1 MNPQPAQSSIAPNIG
16 NAATGIAESASG
28 AFGNISSSFADA
40 RNNLNSAVSDFSSKS
55 AVDASSEFLE
65 SNTIVAKFAFIII
78 VLIGFMFLFRLG
90 SIILGYFFMPSRSP
104 YLVQGK
110 INGSEGLVIKQ
121 DSRSSYPVL
130 KYSENEASGIEFS
143 YSTWIYLNGEAT
155 ASGQPIYKHVFS
167 KGDLGTTPPTISG
180 VNSITTTGNNS
191 PALYIKTNTD
201 NTNSGLVVMD
211 TMKGEGSLTGTKQ
224 SESSYVEINNLPF
237 RQWVHILI
245 RLQNRILDVYVNGVL
260 TGRKDLEY
268 IPRQNYGPLNVCQN
282 GGFVGNLSNLR
293 YFDSALNVFQIN
305 QLVSSGPDTSTSKN
319 SPSTDSTG
327 FYYYLSSQFYQSNN
341 NI

>member
-1 MNPQPAQSSIAPNIG
+1 MNPQPDQSTNIG
-16 NAATGIAESASG
+16 NVTTGIADTAST
-28 AFGNISSSFADA
+28 AFADA
-40 RNNLNSAVSDFSSKS
+40 RTSLNSAVSDFSSKS
-55 AVDASSEFLE
+55 LVDASSEFLE

-110 INGSEGLVIKQ
+110 INGSEGIVIKQ
-121 DSRSSYPVL
+121 DTRGSSPIL
-130 KYSENEASGIEFS
+130 KYSENEASGVEFT

-167 KGDLGTTPPTISG
+167 KGDLGTVPPTISG
-180 VNSITTTGNNS
+180 ANSITTTGTNA
-191 PALYIKTNTD
+191 PALYVKTNTD

-211 TMKGEGSLTGTKQ
+211 TMKGEGALTGTKQ
-224 SESSYVEINNLPF
+224 SESVHVEINNLPF
-237 RQWVHILI
+237 RQWIHIII

-268 IPRQNYGPLNVCQN
+268 IPRQNYGAVNVCQN
-282 GGFVGNLSNLR
+282 GGFNGNLSNLR

-305 QLVSSGPDTSTSKN
+305 QLVASGPDTSTSKN

-341 NI
+341 GI

>member
-1 MNPQPAQSSIAPNIG
+1 MNPQPAQSSTAPNIG
-16 NAATGIAESASG
+16 IADTASS
-28 AFGNISSSFADA
+28 AFGNITSSLADA
-40 RNNLNSAVSDFSSKS
+40 RTNLNSAVSDFSSKS
-55 AVDASSEFLE
+55 VVDASSEFLE

-90 SIILGYFFMPSRSP
+90 SIILGYFFTPSGSP

-121 DSRSSYPVL
+121 DTRSSFPVL
-130 KYSENEASGIEFS
+130 KYSENEASGIEFT
-143 YSTWIYLNGEAT
+143 YSTWIYLNGDAT
-155 ASGQPIYKHVFS
+155 PTYKHVFS
-167 KGDLGTTPPTISG
+167 KGDLGTVLPTIAG
-180 VNSITTTGNNS
+180 ANSINTSGNNA
-191 PALYIKTNTD
+191 PALYIKTNSD
-201 NTNSGLVVMD
+201 NTNSGLVIMD
-211 TMKGEGSLTGTKQ
+211 TMKGEGALTGTKQ
-224 SESSYVEINNLPF
+224 SESTFVEINNLPF
-237 RQWVHILI
+237 RQWIHIVI
-245 RLQNRILDVYVNGVL
+245 RLQNRIVDVYVNGVL

-268 IPRQNYGPLNVCQN
+268 IPRQNYGPVNVCQN
-282 GGFVGNLSNLR
+282 GGFNGNLSNLR